1 MKGTNDEGKGN
12 TMSNTTTSATTSAE
26 AMTCLQMCDRLDA
39 TKHKLLLLSEIFQS
53 QDMDTDAC
61 HDGLAYLIGSVFED
75 VAEVADAIN
84 ERMKAEEER
93 HLRDHGETASG
104 AAKSVNR
111 A

>member
-1 MKGTNDEGKGN
+1 MKGTNDKGKGN
-12 TMSNTTTSATTSAE
+12 TMSNTTTSTTTSAE

-61 HDGLAYLIGSVFED
+61 HDGLAYLIGNVFED
-75 VAEVADAIN
+75 VAEVADAIDAH
-84 ERMKAEEER
+84 MKAEEER
-93 HLRDHGETASG
+93 CLRDRGETASG
-104 AAKSVNR
+104 AVKSVNR